1 MSNEAVDRV
10 HLVAF
15 TTEDVERIEPWFDD
29 LETQRRLGG
38 RDWIRREPSLLGLTV
53 GDGFRGKNVTGRRMW
68 LSMDELDES
77 VAFVDGEMYGR
88 YAAWDGS
95 DWDHPVVSD
104 VVEAP
109 SMGLTLVVDP
119 ARRGRGY
126 GTATLR
132 AVLEHP
138 DVSHIRL
145 FFGGVEQDNV
155 ASITCLTRAGF
166 HFRSPEPDFEGM
178 LFYSLER

>member
-1 MSNEAVDRV
+1 LVD
-10 HLVAF
+10 F
-15 TTEDVERIEPWFDD
+15 TAEDVRRLEPWFDD

-53 GDGFRGKNVTGRRMW
+53 GDEFRGKNVIDRRMW
-68 LSMDELDES
+68 LSLDELGGP
-77 VAFVDGEMYGR
+77 VAFVDGEMYDR
-88 YAAWDGS
+88 YATWDGS
-95 DWDHPVVSD
+95 DWDHPVTSD

-119 ARRGRGY
+119 ARRRRGY
-126 GTATLR
+126 GTATLH
-132 AVLEHP
+132 AIVEHP
-138 DVSHIRL
+138 DVSQIPL

-155 ASITCLTRAGF
+155 ASIACLTRAGF
-166 HFRSPEPDFEGM
+166 HLRSPEPDFEGM

>member
-1 MSNEAVDRV
+1 MHRV
-10 HLVAF
+10 PVVPF
-15 TTEDVERIEPWFDD
+15 TVEDVERIEPWFDD

-38 RDWIRREPSLLGLTV
+38 RDWIRREPSLLGLTI
-53 GDGFRGKNVTGRRMW
+53 GDEFRGKNITGRRMW
-68 LSMDELDES
+68 LSLDQLGGP
-77 VAFVDGEMYGR
+77 VAFIDGETYDR

-95 DWDHPVVSD
+95 DWEYPVVSD
-104 VVEAP
+104 VVDAP
-109 SMGLTLVVDP
+109 SMGLTLVVDF

-132 AVLEHP
+132 AVVEHP

-145 FFGGVEQDNV
+145 FFGAVEQDNA
-155 ASITCLTRAGF
+155 ASITCLMRAGF
-166 HFRSPEPDFEGM
+166 HLRSPQPDFEGM

>member
-1 MSNEAVDRV
+1 MD
-10 HLVAF
+10 F
-15 TTEDVERIEPWFDD
+15 TAEEVRRLEPWFDD

-53 GDGFRGKNVTGRRMW
+53 GGEFRGKNVIDRRMW
-68 LSMDELDES
+68 LSLDELGGPI
-77 VAFVDGEMYGR
+77 AFVDGEMYDR
-88 YAAWDGS
+88 YATWDGS

-119 ARRGRGY
+119 ARRRRGY
-126 GTATLR
+126 GSATLR
-132 AVLEHP
+132 AIVEHP
-138 DVSHIRL
+138 DVSHIQL

-155 ASITCLTRAGF
+155 ASIACLTRAGF
-166 HFRSPEPDFEGM
+166 HLRSPEPDFEGM

>member
-1 MSNEAVDRV
+1 MHRVRLVD
-10 HLVAF
+10 F
-15 TTEDVERIEPWFDD
+15 TAEDVRRLEPWFDD

-53 GDGFRGKNVTGRRMW
+53 GDEFRGRNVIDRRMW
-68 LSMDELDES
+68 LSLDELGGPI
-77 VAFVDGEMYGR
+77 AFVDGEMYDR
-88 YAAWDGS
+88 YATWDGS

-119 ARRGRGY
+119 ARRRRGY

-132 AVLEHP
+132 AIVEHP
-138 DVSHIRL
+138 DVSHIQL

-155 ASITCLTRAGF
+155 ASIACVTRAGF
-166 HFRSPEPDFEGM
+166 HLRSPEPDFEGM

>member
-1 MSNEAVDRV
+1 MQRARLV
-10 HLVAF
+10 HF
-15 TTEDVERIEPWFDD
+15 TAGDVKRIEPWFDD
-29 LETQRRLGG
+29 PETQSRLGG
-38 RDWIRREPSLLGLTV
+38 RNWIRREPLLLGLTV
-53 GDGFRGKNVTGRRMW
+53 SDEFRGKIVTGRRMW
-68 LSMDELDES
+68 LSLDELGEP
-77 VAFVDGEMYGR
+77 VAFVEGEMYDR

-104 VVEAP
+104 VVEVP

-119 ARRGRGY
+119 ARRRRGW
-126 GTATLR
+126 GAATLR

-138 DVSHIRL
+138 GVSHIRL

-155 ASITCLTRAGF
+155 ASIACLTKAGL
-166 HFRSPEPDFEGM
+166 HLRSPEPDFERL

>member
-1 MSNEAVDRV
+1 MHRV
-10 HLVAF
+10 RLVPF
-15 TTEDVERIEPWFDD
+15 TAEDVEGIESWFDD

-38 RDWIRREPSLLGLTV
+38 RDWIRREPSLLGLMV
-53 GDGFRGKNVTGRRMW
+53 GDVFRGRNVTGRRMW
-68 LSMDELDES
+68 LSMDELDEP
-77 VAFVDGEMYGR
+77 VAVVDGEMYER
-88 YAAWDGS
+88 YATWDGS
-95 DWDHPVVSD
+95 DWDHPVVWD

-119 ARRGRGY
+119 ARRRRGY

-132 AVLEHP
+132 AIVEHP
-138 DVSHIRL
+138 DVSHIQL

-155 ASITCLTRAGF
+155 ASIACLTRAGF
-166 HFRSPEPDFEGM
+166 HLRSPEPNFEGM